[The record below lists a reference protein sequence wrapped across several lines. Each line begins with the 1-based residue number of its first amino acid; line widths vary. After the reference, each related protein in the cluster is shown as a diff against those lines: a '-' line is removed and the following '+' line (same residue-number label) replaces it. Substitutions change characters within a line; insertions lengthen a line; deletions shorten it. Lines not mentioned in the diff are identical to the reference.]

1 MITMAIT
8 IAEQP
13 NGGVSVMIV
22 HDQRPSMRPT
32 PAEVADWRSISAA
45 VDEYLNK
52 HNAPAPSGA
61 PLNADLPDIHLVQ
74 WTDSRGS
81 SFTQELKS
89 FPQAS
94 DVPTG
99 AVHMDVALSVV
110 GRETVFE
117 GVFAEISNANP
128 NPNFTAR

>member
-1 MITMAIT
+1 MAIT

-13 NGGVSVMIV
+13 DGGVSVMIV
-22 HDQRPSMRPT
+22 HDQRPAMRPT
-32 PAEVADWRSISAA
+32 QAEVADWRSISAA
-45 VDEYLNK
+45 VDGFLNK
-52 HNAPAPSGA
+52 HNAPAPASA
-61 PLNADLPDIHLVQ
+61 SLNADLPDVHLVQ

-89 FPQAS
+89 FPRAS
-94 DVPTG
+94 DVPAG

-117 GVFAEISNANP
+117 GALAAIASANP
-128 NPNFTAR
+128 GGA